1 MSKMKQ
7 SSRKGARRPLARS
20 VQGPS
25 VGVRVGAFVL
35 ERRVG
40 VGGMGEVW
48 KARHEEH
55 GEPVAV
61 KIISEQWSQEEIH
74 QQGFAREVRAVAG
87 LLHPHIIEVY
97 DHGALLTAS
106 GVRPYLVMEYMP
118 RQSLDGRNVLEA
130 MTWPLARAILLQIC
144 DALSH
149 AHARGIVHRD
159 LKPGNVLLGGEARVV
174 VKIGDFGV
182 AHALSGHVGVGED
195 EDVTAEIAGARS
207 AGAGT
212 PAYMPPEQLRG
223 HWRDFGPWTDL
234 YALGCLGW
242 ELLTGQTPFHA
253 DSVVKLASLH
263 IYEEV
268 PRLQPRFAVPAEVE
282 RWLRRLLRKQP
293 YERFLSAAD
302 AAWALREIVGEPSS
316 LPHEIAWEEVSMRGD
331 KEARSSASFISSEK
345 TLTMYPAKIEEVV
358 SADAETVQAAEF
370 EPNSSPEEVSFVAP
384 QALATG
390 SSAFH
395 GLSAEALRSTSPIPV
410 LRPPWPRD
418 WRAQG
423 PEAARFGR
431 GMMQGSGLGLY
442 GLREIP
448 LVGRLKERDAMWSA
462 LSRAHLGGAQV
473 LLVRG
478 PSGVGKSRLA
488 EWLAVRAQETG
499 CALALR
505 AIHSPMLSPA
515 DGLLRMIANHARCV
529 GLSRRECKER
539 VLNVLRYSA
548 PSEPEEVLE
557 QEAEALAALISNA
570 EESGQRVSPDAR
582 QKWSIILN
590 YLSFLSS
597 RRALVVWVDDAQWGA
612 ESLRFLRHLLAT
624 SERQMEIL
632 FVLTVRDDV
641 LAERETEARLLTQL
655 TSHRQVEVLDVE
667 ALSVAEH
674 EVLIRT
680 LLGLDHELVHRI
692 AQRTLGNPLFAV
704 QLIGD
709 WVERGLLLPG
719 VHGYALC
726 EDARAELPDDLHHLW
741 KQRVGRLLAEHF
753 SGERARAARAALE
766 LAALLGQ
773 EVDSYEWEALCVL
786 AQLAVPTEL
795 VDLLISQR
803 LARQTAT
810 GWALVHGMLRES
822 IERVAQEAGRLG
834 KLHEL
839 CVEMLLTLYG
849 EHAMGHAERV
859 AVHLIAANRREEA
872 LSPLIDAAYHEQVS
886 GQYERAGEIL
896 SKYEGLVSSLGFTR
910 ESVHASRARIQ
921 RVWLAWSQHGYST
934 ALEEE
939 VRGIEAIAAR
949 YDWQDVLGECW
960 RWRGLVARFSRGLE
974 ESLAHLE
981 RARTCYAH
989 VEDRE
994 GVARSLLSMAVA
1006 LRGLQRL
1013 DEAQEALVQAVELAS
1028 QSDFFVLLPRC
1039 FGNLAEVALQ
1049 KGEYD
1054 RALER
1059 FERARHVAEDVG
1071 DRKAMAFAIGGQGE
1085 LALIRGDLQIA
1096 RSLWSR
1102 AEAMFDAVGSS
1113 YADVA
1118 RAQLAALDLLD
1129 GHEARGIERA
1139 RELRQMRQTSGGV
1152 RDAGAQMLNRLVLMI
1167 DGALHQHF
1175 DTWPEDLLYI
1185 EKALA
1190 RRDIAP
1196 HALGLLARFVRER
1209 CAHESMAQP
1218 HIRALMEVLS
1228 DNQEDFT
1235 LAE

>member
-1 MSKMKQ
+1 MNEMKQ
-7 SSRKGARRPLARS
+7 SSRKGVRPLARS

-25 VGVRVGAFVL
+25 RGVRVGAFVL
-35 ERRVG
+35 EHKIG

-48 KARHEEH
+48 RARHEEH
-55 GEPVAV
+55 GEQVAV

-97 DHGALLTAS
+97 DHGALLTSS

-118 RQSLDGRNVLEA
+118 RQSLDGRGMLDA
-130 MTWPLARAILLQIC
+130 MTWPMARAILLQIC
-144 DALSH
+144 EALSH

-159 LKPGNVLLGGEARVV
+159 LKPGNVLLGGASQLV

-195 EDVTAEIAGARS
+195 EDVTAEIAVARS

-242 ELLTGQTPFHA
+242 ELITGQTPFAA

-268 PRLQPRFAVPAEVE
+268 PRLQPRFVVPAEVE

-302 AAWALREIVGEPSS
+302 AAWALREIVAGESTS
-316 LPHEIAWEEVSMRGD
+316 GAHAPHEIAWDAIVDAERGD
-331 KEARSSASFISSEK
+331 ASAPSARYISSEK
-345 TLTMYPAKIEEVV
+345 TLTMYPDQIGHIV
-358 SADAETVQAAEF
+358 SADAETVQAIESHAED
-370 EPNSSPEEVSFVAP
+370 EDGKMATPSSGFQRLDVQE
-384 QALATG
+384 
-390 SSAFH
+390 
-395 GLSAEALRSTSPIPV
+395 LRHTSPIPV

-418 WRAQG
+418 WRERALEQG
-423 PEAARFGR
+423 APMR
-431 GMMQGSGLGLY
+431 GMMQGSGIGLF

-448 LVGRLKERDAMWSA
+448 LVGRSQERDTMWSA
-462 LSRAHLGGAQV
+462 LSRAHLKGPQV

-478 PSGVGKSRLA
+478 ASGVGKSRLA

-499 CALALR
+499 CALAMR

-548 PSEPEEVLE
+548 PTEAAEVLE
-557 QEAEALAALISNA
+557 QEAEALAALIANA

-590 YLSFLSS
+590 YMSFLAS

-624 SERQMEIL
+624 SDREMEVL

-641 LAERETEARLLTQL
+641 LAERETEARLLSQL
-655 TSHRQVEVLDVE
+655 TTLRHVEVLDVE
-667 ALSVAEH
+667 ALSLAEH

-680 LLGLDHELVHRI
+680 LLGLDHELVHKI

-709 WVERGLLLPG
+709 WIERGLLLPG
-719 VHGYALC
+719 EHGYALR

-786 AQLAVPTEL
+786 AQLAVPAEL

-834 KLHEL
+834 RLHEL

-859 AVHLIAANRREEA
+859 AAHLVAANRREEA

-896 SKYEGLVSSLGFTR
+896 SKYEALVDALGFAG
-910 ESVHASRARIQ
+910 ESVHAARARIQ
-921 RVWLAWSQHGYST
+921 RVWLAWSQHGYSDK
-934 ALEEE
+934 LEEE
-939 VRGIEAIAAR
+939 VRSIEALATR

-1013 DEAQEALVQAVELAS
+1013 DEAQDALVQAVELAS

-1085 LALIRGDLQIA
+1085 LALIRGDLQLA
-1096 RSLWSR
+1096 RGLWSR

-1129 GHEARGIERA
+1129 GHEARGLERA
-1139 RELRQMRQTSGGV
+1139 RELRQMRAGSGGV

-1167 DGALHQHF
+1167 DGALRQDF
-1175 DTWPEDLLYI
+1175 QTWSEDLAYI
-1185 EKALA
+1185 EDALK

-1196 HALGLLARFVRER
+1196 HALGLLARFVQER
-1209 CAHESMAQP
+1209 CAHDR
-1218 HIRALMEVLS
+1218 RAAHH
-1228 DNQEDFT
+1228 
-1235 LAE
+1235 LASLTHVIQGASA